1 MQFQALIFAPPECG
15 TIPRVCDALTARNY
29 RIQETR
35 TSAELLHLVEIRFAD
50 LVVLAAGPG
59 CNWAGIDASRAMRQ
73 IDRRCPLLL
82 MTKDA
87 SEDFLIAVLRAGIS
101 DLLKDTCD
109 AREAGA
115 CVDRLT
121 ALFQTCTAG
130 AQCLIEGARM
140 VGNSA
145 SMQRVR
151 EEIGKVAAPDTNVL
165 ITGETGTGKELA
177 AELIHRNSGRRAKPF
192 VSINCAAIPDG
203 LLESELFGYERGA
216 FTGANAARE
225 GKLQFANG
233 GTVFLDEIGDMNLHS
248 QAKILRAVESRHV
261 QRLGGHR
268 NIPLDIRIVAAT
280 NQSLEGLISQG
291 RFRQD
296 LYFRLNVA
304 RIHLPP
310 LRERTEDIPAL
321 FEHMLDELNR
331 SSNRTAMDIDPEL
344 AVQLQHY
351 EWPGNVR
358 ELRNVIE
365 SAFVFCSTR
374 RITLADVAAPV
385 RERLQPPMDHESAE
399 RERVLHA
406 LTSTQWNKSEA
417 ARILHWSRMTLYRKM
432 TKFQIQSHVERKP
445 PTQCNSPGESVTA

>member
-1 MQFQALIFAPPECG
+1 VQFQALIYAPPESG
-15 TIPRVCDALTARNY
+15 ASPRVYDALSARNY
-29 RIQETR
+29 RIHETHTR
-35 TSAELLHLVEIRFAD
+35 AELIRLIEARFAD
-50 LVVLAAGPG
+50 LVVLASGPG
-59 CNWAGIDASRAMRQ
+59 CNWAGVDAGRAIRE

-82 MTKDA
+82 LTRDA
-87 SEDFLIAVLRAGIS
+87 SEDFLTAILRAGIT
-101 DLLKDTCD
+101 DLLKETCD

-130 AQCLIEGARM
+130 LRSLIDGARM
-140 VGNSA
+140 VGNSPG
-145 SMQRVR
+145 MQRVR

-165 ITGETGTGKELA
+165 ITGETGTGKELV
-177 AELIHRNSGRRAKPF
+177 AELIHRNSGRRAKPL
-192 VSINCAAIPDG
+192 VSINCAAIPEG

-248 QAKILRAVESRHV
+248 QAKILRSIESRHV

-268 NIPLDIRIVAAT
+268 DIPLDIRIVAAT
-280 NQSLEGLISQG
+280 NQDLEGLTSQG

-296 LYFRLNVA
+296 LYYRLNVA

-310 LRERTEDIPAL
+310 LRERAEDIPVL
-321 FEHMLDELNR
+321 FQHILDELNR
-331 SSNRTAMDIDPEL
+331 SSNRTAMDVDPQL
-344 AVQLQHY
+344 AARLQQYH
-351 EWPGNVR
+351 WPGNIR

-374 RITLADVAAPV
+374 RITLADLAAHV
-385 RERLQPPMDHESAE
+385 REKLQPPMGKEGVE

-406 LTSTQWNKSEA
+406 LESTQWNKSEA

-432 TKFQIQSHVERKP
+432 TKFKIQSHVERKP
-445 PTQCNSPGESVTA
+445 PTHCNNQRKSVTA